1 MPSTVFATTQTA
13 MSTATTTA
21 TVTAIL
27 PAHFSRINSVLHCEG
42 VDLSSIAAQHG
53 TPTYVYSSA
62 AIVDA
67 YSAYATA
74 LLGRRAKVH
83 YALKAN
89 SNLNVLK
96 LLHGLGAGF
105 DIVSAGELAC
115 ALAVGAKGSDIVFSG
130 VGKTRA
136 EMQAALNAEVG
147 CFNLESIPE
156 LDRLNAV
163 ALSMGKVANISVRVN
178 PDVDPKTHPYIS
190 TGLKENKFGV
200 AKEAA
205 LDLYT
210 HAASLPGIKVAG
222 IDCHIGSQ
230 ITTIAPYLDALDRV
244 LDLVEAIEA
253 AGVAIHHLD
262 LGGGIGIDYALD
274 GQANVPPVGDFMA
287 ALLQK
292 LDARGHGHRALAF
305 EPGRSLVGNAGV
317 LLTSVEYLKPTPY
330 KNYAI
335 VDAGMNDLMRPS
347 LYQAYHA
354 STEVVQRSSSDTQ
367 NASNTYDIV
376 GPVCESGC
384 WLGKDRTLNIVPGD
398 VIAMLSAGAYAMS
411 MASSYNIRGRGAE
424 VLISG
429 KQAKLVRPR
438 ETVADMLASQL
449 GLL

>member
-1 MPSTVFATTQTA
+1 MPSSSPHT
-13 MSTATTTA
+13 STNTNIS
-21 TVTAIL
+21 VL
-27 PAHFSRINSVLHCEG
+27 PAHFSRVDGVLHCEG
-42 VDLSSIAAQHG
+42 VDLSSVAAQHS

-62 AIVDA
+62 AITDA
-67 YSAYATA
+67 YQAYATA
-74 LLGRRAKVH
+74 LQGRRAKVY

-89 SNLNVLK
+89 SNLSVVK
-96 LLHGLGAGF
+96 LLQSLGAGF

-115 ALAVGAKGSDIVFSG
+115 ALAVGAKGADIVFSG
-130 VGKTRA
+130 VGKSVT
-136 EMQAALNAEVG
+136 EMQTALNADVG

-163 ALSMGKVANISVRVN
+163 ALEMGKVANISVRVN

-200 AKEAA
+200 AKEDA
-205 LDLYT
+205 LALYT
-210 HAASLPGIKVAG
+210 YAASLPGVAVIG

-253 AGVAIHHLD
+253 AGVPIHHLD

-274 GQANVPPVGDFMA
+274 GQLNVPPVSDFMI
-287 ALLQK
+287 ALLAK

-317 LLTSVEYLKPTPY
+317 LLTTVEYLKPTPY

-354 STEVVQRSSSDTQ
+354 SVEVVQTQARSP
-367 NASNTYDIV
+367 SNTYDVV

-384 WLGKDRTLNIVPGD
+384 WLGKDRDLIINAGD
-398 VIAMLSAGAYAMS
+398 VIALLSAGAYAMS
-411 MASSYNIRGRGAE
+411 MASSYNVRGRGAE
-424 VLISG
+424 ILVSATT
-429 KQAKLVRPR
+429 AKLVRPR
-438 ETVADMLASQL
+438 ETIAQMLASQL
-449 GLL
+449 ELI